1 MKKNRLFFTIIL
13 SVLGISINAQKQKDK
28 PNIII
33 IYSDDMG
40 YGDVGYNGVEDIK
53 TPNIDKLAH
62 EGIEF
67 TQGYVSASVCG
78 PSRAG
83 LLTGVYQ
90 QRFGMGE
97 NPSAS
102 GFPNTVKSRE
112 SGLPTTQT
120 ILPEI
125 LQENGYVTGMVGK
138 WHLGAGENL
147 RPYNRGFDFYYG
159 FINGS
164 HSYYKARN
172 EFGKKKDFW
181 PIFRNDKMEEFDGY
195 LTDKFTEEAEG
206 FIKKN
211 KNKPFFL
218 YLAYNAVHHPWQ
230 APQHHLDSVA
240 NITPNGRKV
249 FAAMTW
255 ALDLGVGEIRSTLKE
270 LGIDDKTIIIFISDN
285 GAGRNKKNTKYSKKD
300 PEWGNKLNSNGQLRG
315 YKGDTHEGGIR
326 VPFVI
331 YWPNTII
338 NSVKNG
344 KKYTLPV
351 SNLDITPTLLSYLNI
366 DVTYDF
372 DGVDILPHMTGVE
385 SIRPHEIM
393 YWRRGDDYAIRKG
406 DWKLSWNDQGKDSNK
421 KLLFNLAEDPFEKND
436 LSVQEPDITNEL
448 QEIFDAW
455 DCKLPNSKWWKA
467 PINRKRN

>member
-1 MKKNRLFFTIIL
+1 MRGYLAIL
-13 SVLGISINAQKQKDK
+13 LLSIVSQTNTWSQSNKSK
-28 PNIII
+28 PNFII

-40 YGDVGYNGVEDIK
+40 YGDVGYNGIEDIK
-53 TPNIDKLAH
+53 TPNIDNLAH

-102 GFPNTVKSRE
+102 DFPNTVKSRE
-112 SGLPTTQT
+112 SGLPTSQT

-125 LQENGYVTGMVGK
+125 LQKNGYKTGMVGK
-138 WHLGAGENL
+138 WHLGTGEDL
-147 RPYNRGFDFYYG
+147 RPYSRGFDFYYG
-159 FINGS
+159 FVNGS

-172 EFGKKKDFW
+172 KFSKKKEFW

-206 FIKKN
+206 FIRKN
-211 KNKPFFL
+211 KNNPFFL
-218 YLAYNAVHHPWQ
+218 YVAYNAVHHPWE

-249 FAAMTW
+249 FAGMTW
-255 ALDLGVGEIRSTLKE
+255 ALDLGIGKIRSTLKE
-270 LGIDDKTIIIFISDN
+270 LDIDDNTVIVFISDN
-285 GAGRNKKNTKYSKKD
+285 GAGRNKNNAKYIKKD
-300 PEWGNKLNSNGQLRG
+300 PKWGNKINSNGSLRG

-331 YWPNTII
+331 HWPNTIESKI
-338 NSVKNG
+338 KNG
-344 KKYTLPV
+344 KEFTLPV
-351 SNLDITPTLLSYLNI
+351 SSLDIAPTILSYLNI
-366 DVTYDF
+366 DAGYEL
-372 DGVDILPHMTGVE
+372 DGVNLIPHMEGT
-385 SIRPHEIM
+385 SDKRPHNIM
-393 YWRRGDDYAIRKG
+393 YWRRGNDYAIRKG
-406 DWKLSWNDQGKDSNK
+406 DWKLSWNDQGDNSRET
-421 KLLFNLAEDPFEKND
+421 LLFNLAEDPFEKND
-436 LSVQEPDITNEL
+436 LSAKNPELKKEL
-448 QEIFDAW
+448 QEIFDTW
-455 DCKLPNSKWWKA
+455 DSKLPDSKWWKA